1 MFRLSVVLVMSLWL
15 GSVARGQEPAH
26 AVEGMR
32 VPASQETAAKK
43 QVAPLGLYAAEA
55 FQAGRNLHDLG
66 AVTAELVAAQQETE
80 SEPRPSHP

>member
-1 MFRLSVVLVMSLWL
+1 MTNQMFRLSVVL
-15 GSVARGQEPAH
+15 

-32 VPASQETAAKK
+32 VPSSKVTAAKK
-43 QVAPLGLYAAEA
+43 QVAPLGLHAAEA

-66 AVTAELVAAQQETE
+66 TVTAELVAAKKETE